1 MTKHLT
7 VEEVLEIHLIVLA
20 HSGGSEGLRDRG
32 LLESAVAQPQA
43 TFDGVYLYV
52 TLFDKAAALGFSLS
66 KNHPF
71 VDGNKRVAA
80 VSVDTYLRLNGLEL
94 VAAQPEVEMYFLGI
108 ADGSLT
114 RNDLADWL
122 KVRCHPL

>member
-80 VSVDTYLRLNGLEL
+80 VAVDTYLRLNGLEL

>member
-71 VDGNKRVAA
+71 ADGNKRVAA
-80 VSVDTYLRLNGLEL
+80 ASVGYFLRQNGWVL

>member
-80 VSVDTYLRLNGLEL
+80 VAIDTYLRLNGLEL